1 MTLQS
6 LVAHIG
12 HIAPNSFNFNQG
24 VQLAA
29 IQSLSAIN
37 HLKCPLCHCILH
49 RPVELPCRS
58 LVCAECIITCLT
70 LSANNTCTCCYD
82 NSPLTAS
89 SIMQLLKSSCPNY
102 NLKLLCSSIK
112 NVAQQYPV
120 LLMDAQQVADKF
132 EGAFARL
139 GACHSI
145 YDQCFVTDEKCAEL
159 GNSNMMSQWISIN
172 YVIFFSYCLLHGL
185 LSPMR
190 ISHPKCTYWRITQW
204 SG

>member
-1 MTLQS
+1 MF
-6 LVAHIG
+6 I
-12 HIAPNSFNFNQG
+12 I
-24 VQLAA
+24 
-29 IQSLSAIN
+29 IQ
-37 HLKCPLCHCILH
+37 P
-49 RPVELPCRS
+49 
-58 LVCAECIITCLT
+58 T
-70 LSANNTCTCCYD
+70 
-82 NSPLTAS
+82 
-89 SIMQLLKSSCPNY
+89 

-172 YVIFFSYCLLHGL
+172 YVIKLLFASWTTFEPI
-185 LSPMR
+185 SPMR

>member
-1 MTLQS
+1 MKKKCDKTNGQTSSESLQS

-29 IQSLSAIN
+29 TQSLYAIN

-70 LSANNTCTCCYD
+70 LSANNTCPCCYD

-89 SIMQLLKSSCPNY
+89 SINADPEVIQLLEENERLAYFSQI
-102 NLKLLCSSIK
+102 KLLFASWTT
-112 NVAQQYPV
+112 
-120 LLMDAQQVADKF
+120 F
-132 EGAFARL
+132 EP
-139 GACHSI
+139 I
-145 YDQCFVTDEKCAEL
+145 
-159 GNSNMMSQWISIN
+159 
-172 YVIFFSYCLLHGL
+172 
-185 LSPMR
+185 SPMR
-190 ISHPKCTYWRITQW
+190 ISSPKIHLLEDHTVEWVRRYNFGFGMLGEQ
-204 SG
+204 GA